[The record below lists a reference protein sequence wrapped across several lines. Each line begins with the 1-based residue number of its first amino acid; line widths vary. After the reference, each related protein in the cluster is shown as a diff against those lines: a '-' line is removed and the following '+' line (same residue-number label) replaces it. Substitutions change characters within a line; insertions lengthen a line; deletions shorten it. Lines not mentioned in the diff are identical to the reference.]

1 MARVLGVD
9 LGSRRIGLACSDAT
23 GTIASPL
30 RVLVRSGD
38 EARDHRAIVE
48 AATEEEAERIVVG
61 WPLSMS
67 GAEGTAA
74 VAARAEADAIRA
86 IAGDIAVELHDE
98 RLTTV
103 TAERAL
109 LESGM
114 RRKSRTKVRDAVA
127 AAVMLQAYLDGA
139 ASGGGR

>member
-23 GTIASPL
+23 GTIATPL
-30 RVLVRSGD
+30 RVLERSGD
-38 EARDHRAIVE
+38 RARDHRAIVE
-48 AATEEEAERIVVG
+48 VARDEEAERIVVG

-67 GAEGTAA
+67 GDEGPAA
-74 VAARAEADAIRA
+74 RAARAEADALQEL
-86 IAGDIAVELHDE
+86 AGDVAVVLHDE

-103 TAERAL
+103 TAERSL

-114 RRKSRTKVRDAVA
+114 RRDARTKVRDAVA
-127 AAVMLQAYLDGA
+127 AAVMLQSYLEGVE
-139 ASGGGR
+139 